1 MMSLSAIRK
10 KTKLKSPRII
20 LYGGAGL
27 GKTTFGASMNKPIF
41 LLTEDGLGKIEVDHF
56 PLATTYEEIKGN
68 LQSLVNDDH
77 DYKTLVVD
85 SIDWLEPIIWQK
97 ACDDN
102 NWKSIEQPGY
112 GRGYVEV
119 LKYWREYIDLL
130 NRLRDEKGMLVLQIA
145 HNTIKRFESPE
156 IEAYDRHELKLH
168 KKASDLLQEHSDCV
182 FFTNFKMGTV
192 KTQGKGGQLTTRA
205 VAGDRVIYTQER
217 PAFLAKNRY
226 DLPEEMPFDWSVV
239 REGIVGKKV
248 AKK

>member
-1 MMSLSAIRK
+1 MSLSAIRK
-10 KTKLKSPRII
+10 KTKLKSPKII

-41 LLTEDGLGKIEVDHF
+41 LLTEDGLGKIDVDHF
-56 PLATTYEEIKGN
+56 PVAQDWDTFKSN
-68 LQSLVNDDH
+68 LLTLVNDEH
-77 DYKTLVVD
+77 DYKSLVVD
-85 SIDWLEPIIWQK
+85 SIDWLEPLIWQK
-97 ACDDN
+97 ACEDN

-130 NRLRDEKGMLVLQIA
+130 DRLRDDKNMVILQIA
-145 HNTIKRFESPE
+145 HNQIKRFESPE
-156 IEAYDRHELKLH
+156 IDAYDRNELKLH
-168 KKASDLLQEHSDCV
+168 RKASDVLQEHSDCV

-192 KTQGKGGQLTTRA
+192 KTQGKGGQLTTKA

-226 DLPEEMPFDWSVV
+226 GLPEEMPFDWSSV
-239 REGIVGKKV
+239 RQAIVGNVK
-248 AKK
+248 